1 MLGGR
6 QSLMDVSVL
15 LLTDIVL
22 EISLI
27 YVCSGAYTMQTP
39 FFRGRGSGRKGDEL
53 NLMIMCSLIFHKS
66 LIL

>member
-1 MLGGR
+1 MINVGR

-39 FFRGRGSGRKGDEL
+39 FFRGRGERGGRGM
-53 NLMIMCSLIFHKS
+53 N
-66 LIL
+66 